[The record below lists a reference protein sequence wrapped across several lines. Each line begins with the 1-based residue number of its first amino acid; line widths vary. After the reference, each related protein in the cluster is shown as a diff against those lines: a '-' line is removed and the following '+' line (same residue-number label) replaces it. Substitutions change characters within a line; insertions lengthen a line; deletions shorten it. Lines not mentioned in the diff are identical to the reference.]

1 MAIITE
7 ARMQQLRGKYN
18 QLNKE
23 AMLPGEIAICDDH
36 NPVVRTNKGYKEIL
50 TEDNVEYFEDKVSDI
65 NKAIS
70 SANKATENANKAIND
85 MGTATTENT
94 QRVDNAIAQLETDK
108 EQKFEELDTNV
119 FNTVRNAVSD
129 LDMAKEQAISD
140 METATTKNT
149 QKTNNA
155 IAKLEADKRQAIS
168 DMNTATTETLNNVQT
183 QADTRLDSAEQKYNE
198 LSDDIQ
204 KQITEKIGID
214 DTQAS
219 ATTTYSSDKIESR
232 LNGLSFS
239 ITDNG
244 ILRVTY

>member
-23 AMLPGEIAICDDH
+23 ALLPGEFAICDDH
-36 NPVVRTNKGYKEIL
+36 NPIVRTNTGYKEIL

-85 MGTATTENT
+85 MGTATTQNT
-94 QRVDNAIAQLETDK
+94 QRVDNAIVQLETDK

-129 LDMAKEQAISD
+129 LDTEKV
-140 METATTKNT
+140 
-149 QKTNNA
+149 
-155 IAKLEADKRQAIS
+155 QAIS
-168 DMNTATTETLNNVQT
+168 DMNTATTQTLNNVQS
-183 QADTRLDSAEQKYNE
+183 QATARLDSAEQKYNE

-239 ITDNG
+239 IVNG